1 MMFEIIPAAE
11 GDAEHLALIISEA
24 NRDVAQQF
32 DLNIRNA
39 PKHPS
44 FCTKAWVL
52 SGFKR
57 GEEYFLYKDGEV
69 LAGCVAFEQP
79 DNHTAYLNRLSVLP
93 RYRHNG
99 VGSALVRYVLDY
111 SKTRNVQI
119 VSIGIIADHE
129 LLKRWYSGLGFVDV
143 STRKFEHLPFDVKY
157 MKYDL

>member
-1 MMFEIIPAAE
+1 MFEIIPTDE
-11 GDAEHLALIISEA
+11 GDAEQLALIISEA
-24 NRDVAQQF
+24 NKDVAQQF
-32 DLNIRNA
+32 DITMRNA

-52 SGFKR
+52 SDLKR

-79 DNHTAYLNRLSVLP
+79 DNDTAYLNRLSVMP
-93 RYRHNG
+93 KYRHNG
-99 VGSALVRYVLDY
+99 IGSALVRYVLDY
-111 SKTRNVQI
+111 SKTRNVQT

-129 LLKRWYSGLGFVDV
+129 LLKHWYSGLGFVEV
-143 STRKFEHLPFDVKY
+143 NTRKFEHLPFDVKY